1 MQGPNF
7 INFGYPYV
15 RRCDVRGLIEF
26 YQCIMLPHAKKAKAM
41 DAIKLLG
48 SLLNNR
54 SLTSGLG
61 GKLLGSVLGGGGGA
75 QQQSGGGLGGLLGS
89 VLGGGGAGQAS
100 SGGLGG
106 LLGSVLG
113 GGLSTPAPAQQPAG
127 QGVLGGLLNSVLG
140 GGAAPTVAPA
150 EQAAANQ
157 QAEIIIRAMI
167 NAAKSD
173 GRIDDAEKQKIVEGL
188 GADVTPDEVAFVQNE
203 FQKPL
208 DAAAFAASV
217 PPDMAGQVYALSL
230 TSIELDSQNEAQ
242 YLGQLAQGLGLSP
255 EFCNQVHDQMGAPK
269 IFNA

>member
-1 MQGPNF
+1 
-7 INFGYPYV
+7 
-15 RRCDVRGLIEF
+15 
-26 YQCIMLPHAKKAKAM
+26 M

-54 SLTSGLG
+54 QLTSGLG
-61 GKLLGSVLGGGGGA
+61 GKLLGSVLGGGGPQSSGGGLGGLLGSILGGGGG
-75 QQQSGGGLGGLLGS
+75 QQASGGGLGGLLGS
-89 VLGGGGAGQAS
+89 VLGGNQS
-100 SGGLGG
+100 
-106 LLGSVLG
+106 
-113 GGLSTPAPAQQPAG
+113 APAQQPAG

-140 GGAAPTVAPA
+140 GGAAPAVPPA
-150 EQAAANQ
+150 EHAAANQ

-173 GRIDDAEKQKIVEGL
+173 GRIDDNEKRKIVEGL
-188 GADVTPDEVAFVQNE
+188 GAEVSQEEVEFVQNE

-208 DAAAFAASV
+208 DAAAFAATV
-217 PPDMAGQVYALSL
+217 PRDMAGQVYALSL

-255 EFCNQVHDQMGAPK
+255 QICNQIHEQMGAPK

>member
-1 MQGPNF
+1 MVKHRETADQRTRLPNT
-7 INFGYPYV
+7 
-15 RRCDVRGLIEF
+15 
-26 YQCIMLPHAKKAKAM
+26 KKAEDM

-61 GKLLGSVLGGGGGA
+61 GKLLGSVLGGGGGG

-89 VLGGGGAGQAS
+89 VLGGGGGGLGQSAA

-113 GGLSTPAPAQQPAG
+113 GGQSAPAPTQQPAG

-140 GGAAPTVAPA
+140 GQAAPAVPPA

-157 QAEIIIRAMI
+157 QAEIIIRGMI

-173 GRIDDAEKQKIVEGL
+173 GRIDETEKQKIIEGL
-188 GADVTPDEVAFVQNE
+188 GADVSQDEIAFVQNE
-203 FQKPL
+203 FQQPL
-208 DAAAFAASV
+208 DVAAFAASV
-217 PPDMAGQVYALSL
+217 PRDMAGQVYALSL

-255 EFCNQVHDQMGAPK
+255 EFCNQVHDQVGAPK